1 MQGKARDIGPYS
13 KPHVLA
19 KLDRRTR
26 EARHLES
33 VRADLTAHL
42 GGNPSATQRR
52 LIERAAWLSLRVAM
66 LDAAMAESGVMTD
79 HDSRTYLAWSNSLSR
94 VLAHLGLKGSEPKM
108 PTLEEQMEAAR
119 LERERQGAAA

>member
-1 MQGKARDIGPYS
+1 MQGKARDIGLYS

-33 VRADLTAHL
+33 VRAELTAHL
-42 GGNPSATQRR
+42 GGNPSATQRQ

-66 LDAAMAESGVMTD
+66 LDAAMAETGTMTE
-79 HDSRTYLAWSNSLSR
+79 HDSRTYLAWSNSLAR
-94 VLAHLGLKGSEPKM
+94 ALAHLGLKGAPPQT
-108 PTLEEQMEAAR
+108 PTLAETMAAKAAAK
-119 LERERQGAAA
+119 QGAAA